1 MSVAPRQ
8 SRNPAARG
16 SEVPGRE
23 LQERVVKINRVAKVV
38 KGGRRFSFTALVVVG
53 DEVDHVGVGY
63 GKANEVPSAIAKA
76 VEDAKKNLFQVPKYK
91 TTITH
96 QIVGRYGAGQVLLKP
111 ASEGTGV
118 IAGAGVR
125 AVLELGGVRDI
136 LAKSLGT
143 ANPINLLMATVDGLK
158 SLKRPEDVA
167 RLRGKE
173 IREVVKPYSETRAEA
188 EAAAAAAAVETE
200 VTEVAPAPAAKA
212 PPVKPTR
219 PSTKARAKAE
229 AAAAE
234 AAAPPE
240 PEPAPEPEP
249 EPEPAPEPE
258 PEPEAATEPEPE
270 PAEPEPAE
278 PEAAPDAEEPA
289 AEAAEESKES

>member
-76 VEDAKKNLFQVPKYK
+76 VEDAKKNLFRVPKYK

-96 QIVGRYGAGQVLLKP
+96 QIIGRYGAGRVLLKP

-167 RLRGKE
+167 KLRGKE
-173 IREVVKPYSETRAEA
+173 IREVIKPYSETRAEA
-188 EAAAAAAAVETE
+188 DAAVVAAAVEAEAE
-200 VTEVAPAPAAKA
+200 VTEAAPAPAEKA
-212 PPVKPTR
+212 PPTKAKR
-219 PSTKARAKAE
+219 PSKKARAKAE
-229 AAAAE
+229 AAAAQAETAPEPE
-234 AAAPPE
+234 AAAE

-249 EPEPAPEPE
+249 EPEPDAEPEAAAEPEAE
-258 PEPEAATEPEPE
+258 PEPEAAPEPE
-270 PAEPEPAE
+270 A
-278 PEAAPDAEEPA
+278 EAAPEE
-289 AEAAEESKES
+289 AEES